1 MADINVDELLRR
13 AREGD
18 ENPLGRLL
26 ESYRHY
32 LDLLTRLEIGDC
44 CRPKSIPRTSC
55 RNHFWKLIAI
65 S

>member
-26 ESYRHY
+26 ENYRHY
-32 LDLLTRLEIGDC
+32 RDLLARLKIGRLLQTKVD
-44 CRPKSIPRTSC
+44 TSD
-55 RNHFWKLIAI
+55 IV
-65 S
+65 